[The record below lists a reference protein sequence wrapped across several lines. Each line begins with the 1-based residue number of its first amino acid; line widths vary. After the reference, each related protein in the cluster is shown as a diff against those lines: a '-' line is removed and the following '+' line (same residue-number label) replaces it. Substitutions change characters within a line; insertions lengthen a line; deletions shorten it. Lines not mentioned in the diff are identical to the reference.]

1 MDADR
6 MKLRIQKVWSSQPG
20 GLLRKKSLLVWD
32 WFRAHLADSMTR
44 ALRQTNT
51 DVAVIPGGLTS
62 ILQPLDVCLNKPF
75 KDCMKDG
82 RCGWLRE
89 RKA

>member
-1 MDADR
+1 MDADG
-6 MKLRIQKVWSSQPG
+6 MKLWIKKVWSSGPG

-32 WFRAHLADSMTR
+32 SFRAHLADLVKR
-44 ALRQTNT
+44 
-51 DVAVIPGGLTS
+51 AVIPNGLTS

-82 RCGWLRE
+82 QRGWSRE

>member
-1 MDADR
+1 MDADH
-6 MKLRIQKVWSSQPG
+6 MKLWIQKVWSSQPG

-32 WFRAHLADSMTR
+32 SFRAHLADPVKR

-62 ILQPLDVCLNKPF
+62 ILQPLHVCLNKPF

-82 RCGWLRE
+82 RRGWLRE